1 MTDLLP
7 GISLRHVDTARVRTG
22 VLVDDRTEGE
32 VVVLVHGNVSSSIF
46 WQETM
51 LGLPQGFRA
60 IAPDLR
66 GFGATETAPVDA
78 TRGLADFSDDLI
90 ALLDALGIEKA
101 HLVGWSMGGG
111 VVSRLL
117 LDAPERVSSLT
128 LVAPVSPYGFG
139 GTKGADGVRTT
150 DDDAGTGGGGANPE
164 FVAALQAGDRGDESP
179 NSARNVMNGFYVA
192 DGFRSPL
199 EEAYV
204 DSMLT
209 TAVGEDNYPGDLVAS
224 DNWPGFA
231 AGTRGVLRVGTTPT
245 LGADV
250 LPPSLAAFRTSH
262 PEVRLTL
269 TASGNSSELR
279 RAVADGVL
287 DLAVAVVPDALEDG
301 LVVGRRARQV
311 FVAVVPADDPAVGR
325 GVLARSALT
334 TRPIVAL
341 SRGEGL
347 RAVLET
353 VFAAAGAVPDI
364 AIETSEREMLIPFV
378 AAGLG
383 VTVVP
388 RAFARQRA
396 GLGTAVLP
404 LRPSVHREVG
414 VVVREGQQDPL
425 VTAFGELVAFV

>member
-1 MTDLLP
+1 MDRSDVELVLAVAEE
-7 GISLRHVDTARVRTG
+7 GSLTA
-22 VLVDDRTEGE
+22 
-32 VVVLVHGNVSSSIF
+32 
-46 WQETM
+46 
-51 LGLPQGFRA
+51 A
-60 IAPDLR
+60 
-66 GFGATETAPVDA
+66 A
-78 TRGLADFSDDLI
+78 TRLHTAQP
-90 ALLDALGIEKA
+90 ALSRRLRRLEHELGTTVFERGRHGARPTPAGRAVVEAAGQALVAI
-101 HLVGWSMGGG
+101 
-111 VVSRLL
+111 
-117 LDAPERVSSLT
+117 ERVE
-128 LVAPVSPYGFG
+128 LVA
-139 GTKGADGVRTT
+139 R
-150 DDDAGTGGGGANPE
+150 DA
-164 FVAALQAGDRGDESP
+164 
-179 NSARNVMNGFYVA
+179 
-192 DGFRSPL
+192 
-199 EEAYV
+199 
-204 DSMLT
+204 
-209 TAVGEDNYPGDLVAS
+209 
-224 DNWPGFA
+224 A